1 MPKSRTARRRRR
13 KSPIP
18 APGTGEG
25 KRRTGKRLIGWGAAA
40 FVGAVGGWLWRQFNA
55 AEAVFLDL
63 AQAGRPAL
71 GAVQTRPNLG
81 RGHVPPGQAV
91 PYGERFPT
99 SGPHDSEWVE
109 PGFYRTPQAP
119 ERLVHAVEH
128 GNIVIYYDKPGDDVR
143 QTLDS
148 WTDLYGAQWSGIV
161 VTPAPALGRAVVLTA
176 WRKVLRLDPFDGAA
190 AAAFVDA
197 YRGRGPEHPVR

>member
-40 FVGAVGGWLWRQFNA
+40 FVGAVGGWLWWQFNA

-128 GNIVIYYDKPGDDVR
+128 GNVVIYYDKPGDDVR

-161 VTPAPALGRAVVLTA
+161 VTPAPALGAAVVLTA
-176 WRKVLRLDPFDGAA
+176 WRKVLRLDPFDAAA

>member
-1 MPKSRTARRRRR
+1 MPKSRTAKRRHK
-13 KSPIP
+13 KSLAP

-25 KRRTGKRLIGWGAAA
+25 TRRMGKGLIGWGVAA
-40 FVGAVGGWLWRQFNA
+40 VLGAVGGWLWWQFNA
-55 AEAVFLDL
+55 AETVFLDR

-71 GAVQTRPNLG
+71 DAVKTRPNLG

-91 PYGERFPT
+91 AYGDPFPT
-99 SGPHDSEWVE
+99 SGPHDPGWVE
-109 PGFYRTPQAP
+109 PGFYRTPQTP

-128 GNIVIYYDKPGDDVR
+128 GNVVIYYDTPGDAVV

-148 WTDLYGAQWSGIV
+148 WTDLYGAQWSGV
-161 VTPAPALGRAVVLTA
+161 VVAPAPGVGAAVVLTA
-176 WRKVLRLDPFDGAA
+176 WRKALRLQPFDAAA

-197 YRGRGPEHPVR
+197 FRGRGPEKPVR